1 MKTNFSFPAAVAFT
15 AFFAI
20 VFSTNV
26 MAQDTYDWTQTPEYQ
41 KMYQDAMRTV
51 ENSYNNSYNQ
61 HAANAQKIMDKQ
73 KEDEQRMYQEMMQM
87 VTESYEATYTYWMS
101 KYEEIIA
108 NANANAKKMEA
119 ELIARGQAVYQQAL
133 AQGMSNAKAQTLAV
147 NTIGNLASTSDIT
160 NSFGHSLTMQI
171 MNNFPNGSGALYKY
185 ADGTYGNWATRY

>member
-1 MKTNFSFPAAVAFT
+1 MKTNFFSPAAVAFT
-15 AFFAI
+15 AFFAL
-20 VFSTNV
+20 VFSANV

-41 KMYQDAMRTV
+41 QMYNDAMKTV
-51 ENSYNNSYNQ
+51 ENSYNTTYNQ
-61 HAANAQKIMDKQ
+61 GMANAQKIMDKQ

-87 VTESYEATYTYWMS
+87 VTASYEATYAYWMN

-108 NANANAKKMEA
+108 NANANAKVMEA
-119 ELIARGQAVYQQAL
+119 QLIAHGQAVYQQAL

-147 NTIGNLASTSDIT
+147 NTIGNLASTSSVT
-160 NSFGHSLTMQI
+160 NSFGNSLSMQI